1 MSSGSEQRERSS
13 AVAQGTTGWGG
24 GGGHGSGPG
33 GPYGNGPGGPYGS
46 GPGGPY
52 GNGPYGSGPYGW
64 GGWAPP
70 PSPPKPGVIPLAP
83 LGLGDILG
91 GAFATMGTYWKQ
103 LLGVAAAVY
112 GMAMAAVGIAL
123 AVAYAM
129 VGDQLRAVV
138 DTPQGVDPSWAEV
151 RPLLIAF
158 GCVWLFGLGMLLAAN
173 ALVQAACP
181 SVVQSAVLGRPT
193 TFGAVWRRALSRFP
207 AVLGAVVLSGL
218 IAVLPVALLI
228 LGFTATLITYLS
240 MDGSPATLFW
250 LIPLGFL
257 GALAITPPAVWLW
270 VRLSLAPAI
279 AVIESRGPLAS
290 LRRSAG
296 LVRGAWW
303 RICGI
308 SLLAFAMASVAGFVV
323 QQLINALTAFG
334 NLLTPSVLDGD
345 PTVGQILVAVSGFL
359 LLILVAQLIMQFL
372 TTTFPQLV
380 LNLLYVDRRIRTEN
394 LAPTLAEA
402 AGTPAHG

>member
-1 MSSGSEQRERSS
+1 M
-13 AVAQGTTGWGG
+13 
-24 GGGHGSGPG
+24 
-33 GPYGNGPGGPYGS
+33 
-46 GPGGPY
+46 
-52 GNGPYGSGPYGW
+52 
-64 GGWAPP
+64 
-70 PSPPKPGVIPLAP
+70 IPLAP
-83 LGLGDILG
+83 LSLGDILG
-91 GAFATMGTYWKQ
+91 GAFATIGGYWKQ

-112 GMAMAAVGIAL
+112 GMAVAAVATAL
-123 AVAYAM
+123 AVAYAL
-129 VGDQLRAVV
+129 VGDRLREVV
-138 DTPQGVDPSWAEV
+138 DTPHGVDPSWDDV

-158 GCVWLFGLGMLLAAN
+158 GCVWLLGMGILLVAN
-173 ALVQAACP
+173 AVVQAACS

-207 AVLGAVVLSGL
+207 AVLGAVILTGL
-218 IAVLPVALLI
+218 IAVLPVALLT
-228 LGFTATLITYLS
+228 LGFTATLITYIA
-240 MDGSPATLFW
+240 MDGSPASLFW

-257 GALAITPPAVWLW
+257 GALAVTPPAVWLW
-270 VRLSLAPAI
+270 VRLCLAPAV

-308 SLLAFAMASVAGFVV
+308 SLLAFAMASLAGFVI
-323 QQLINALTAFG
+323 QQLINALTTVG
-334 NLLTPSVLDGD
+334 NPLTPSALGGD
-345 PTVGQILVAVSGFL
+345 PTAGQILVAVSGLL

-380 LNLLYVDRRIRTEN
+380 LNLLYVDQRIRTEN

-402 AGTPAHG
+402 AGTPAHGWKTRKAP